1 MHDKVAGGYEM
12 SPRWLRRSD
21 PPPGEPVVF
30 DPVSVDQAVAQVR
43 DGLVRGSGGLVVVL
57 DRQALQPSPTLA
69 ATVVLPGSR
78 AAAWANRLAGR
89 SAPHRLRA
97 AELVEAV
104 CRSAAAEGRKVFL
117 VGGAPGGP
125 GIPSAAQR
133 VAAVLGLRCR
143 GLTIAGTRSAPAAD
157 TPHAWASVC
166 ADVVEA
172 KPDLVLASAAPTVL
186 QLLRSEL
193 PSAWL
198 LGCTDLID
206 AFGAR
211 SAALGQR
218 TASVLD
224 LGRGLGRHFGLL
236 SQQFQHRRRLVDS
249 AADVLARVRQR
260 D

>member
-1 MHDKVAGGYEM
+1 
-12 SPRWLRRSD
+12 
-21 PPPGEPVVF
+21 VVF
-30 DPVSVDQAVAQVR
+30 NPVSVDQAVAQVR
-43 DGLVRGSGGLVVVL
+43 DGLVRGSGGVVVVL
-57 DRQALQPSPTLA
+57 DRETPQPSPTLA

-89 SAPHRLRA
+89 SSPHRLRA

-104 CRSAAAEGRKVFL
+104 CRAAAGEGRKVFL
-117 VGGAPGGP
+117 LGGAPGGP

-143 GLTIAGTRSAPAAD
+143 GLTIAGTCSAPAAD
-157 TPHAWASVC
+157 TPHAWARVC

-172 KPDLVLASAAPTVL
+172 KPDLVLASAGPTVL
-186 QLLRSEL
+186 QTLRSEL

-198 LGCTDLID
+198 LGCVDLID
-206 AFGAR
+206 AFGVR
-211 SAALGQR
+211 SAALRGVGHR

-224 LGRGLGRHFGLL
+224 LRRGLGRHLGLL
-236 SQQFQHRRRLVDS
+236 PQQFEHRRRLVDS
-249 AADVLARVRQR
+249 AADVLARIRQR